1 MLTQK
6 NVVVLPPQNV
16 VVENVVNVVD
26 PSENVVVIGKNVVEN
41 VVGGGYKT
49 HWAALKTLR
58 ILVNERPRRE
68 AWQFVA
74 PRLGF
79 EPRYPAP
86 EAGVL
91 PLDDPANMQKTPQC
105 GED

>member
-1 MLTQK
+1 M
-6 NVVVLPPQNV
+6 VVVSPENV

-26 PSENVVVIGKNVVEN
+26 PSENVVVIGKNVGEN
-41 VVGGGYKT
+41 VVGGGGKR
-49 HWAALKTLR
+49 HWAALQAIN
-58 ILVNERPRRE
+58 ILVNEKPRRE
-68 AWQFVA
+68 AWPFLA

-91 PLDDPANMQKTPQC
+91 PLDDLAILLKDSRKITKTQLP
-105 GED
+105 